1 MRSFLFTLLG
11 SFLLLGAEAQLKTP
25 AASPSQT
32 IKQDFGLGSIEVSYA
47 RPGVKNR
54 KIFGNIVPFGSVWRT
69 GANSATTLQFTDE
82 VTIGGVKIAPGK
94 YGLLTIPAKD
104 NWTIII
110 SKQTNVTSPAAYKQE
125 MDLVRLS
132 APVQSLKY
140 RVENF
145 TILIDDVKP
154 TSCVIGLY
162 WDKTKVSFPITTE
175 IDEKIM
181 KSISVAMSGEK
192 PPYYSAALYYLEN
205 GKNLEQ
211 ALAWFDKAVQA
222 NASAY
227 WIQHQRANCLAKM
240 GRKSEAIAAAEKS
253 KELAIAAK
261 NNDYVKLNE
270 KLIASLK

>member
-11 SFLLLGAEAQLKTP
+11 SLLLLGAEAQLKTP
-25 AASPSQT
+25 AASPSQI

-54 KIFGNIVPFGSVWRT
+54 KILGNVVPFGSVWRT
-69 GANSATTLQFTDE
+69 GANNATTLQFTDE

-94 YGLLTIPAKD
+94 YGLLTIPTKD

-110 SKQTNVTSPAAYKQE
+110 SNQTDVTSPAAYKQE
-125 MDLVRLS
+125 MDLVRLT

-154 TSCVIGLY
+154 TSCVIGLQ
-162 WDKTKVSFPITTE
+162 WDKTKVSFPITTD
-175 IDEKIM
+175 IDEKMM
-181 KSISVAMSGEK
+181 KSISVAMSGQK

-222 NASAY
+222 NANAY

-253 KELAIAAK
+253 KELAVAAK

>member
-11 SFLLLGAEAQLKTP
+11 SFILLGADAQLKTP

-32 IKQDFGLGSIEVSYA
+32 IKQDFGLGNIEVSYA

-54 KIFGNIVPFGSVWRT
+54 KIFGNVVPFGAVWRT
-69 GANSATTLQFTDE
+69 GANSATTLQFSDE

-110 SKQTNVTSPAAYKQE
+110 SKQTDVTSPAAYKQE
-125 MDLVRLS
+125 MDIVRLS

-145 TILIDDVKP
+145 TILIDEIKP
-154 TSCVIGLY
+154 TSCTIGLY
-162 WDKTKVSFPITTE
+162 WDKTKVSFPVTTE

-181 KSISVAMSGEK
+181 KSIAVAMSGEK

-222 NASAY
+222 NANAY

>member
-1 MRSFLFTLLG
+1 MKTSLFTFLG
-11 SFLLLGAEAQLKTP
+11 LLLFLAADAQLKTP

-32 IKQDFGLGSIEVSYA
+32 IKQDFGLGAIEVSYA
-47 RPGVKNR
+47 RPGVKGR
-54 KIFGNIVPFGSVWRT
+54 KIFGTIVPFGAVWRT

-82 VTIGGVKIAPGK
+82 VSIGGTKIAPGK

-110 SKQTNVTSPAAYKQE
+110 TKQTDVTSPAAYKQE
-125 MDLVRLS
+125 MDVVRLS

-145 TILIDDVKP
+145 TILIDDIKP
-154 TSCVIGLY
+154 TSCVLGLY
-162 WDKTKVSFPITTE
+162 WDKTKVSFPITTD

-181 KSISVAMSGEK
+181 KSITTAMSGEK

-211 ALAWFDKAVQA
+211 ALAWFDKAVQS
-222 NASAY
+222 NATAF
-227 WIQHQRANCLAKM
+227 WIHHQRANCLAKM

-253 KELAIAAK
+253 KELAVAAK

-270 KLIASLK
+270 KLIGSLK

>member
-1 MRSFLFTLLG
+1 MKTSLFTFLG
-11 SFLLLGAEAQLKTP
+11 LLLFWTADAQLKTP
-25 AASPSQT
+25 AASPSQS
-32 IKQDFGLGSIEVSYA
+32 IKQDFGLGAIEVSYA
-47 RPGVKNR
+47 RPGVKDR
-54 KIFGNIVPFGSVWRT
+54 KIFGNVVPFGAVWRT

-82 VTIGGVKIAPGK
+82 VSIGGVKIAPGK
-94 YGLLTIPAKD
+94 YGLLSIPAKD

-110 SKQTNVTSPAAYKQE
+110 TKQTDVTSPAAYKQE
-125 MDLVRLS
+125 MDVVRLS

-145 TILIDDVKP
+145 TILIDDIKP
-154 TSCVIGLY
+154 TRCVLGLY
-162 WDKTKVSFPITTE
+162 WDKTKVSFPITTD

-181 KSISVAMSGEK
+181 KSIANALSGEK

-211 ALAWFDKAVQA
+211 ALAWFDKAIQS

-227 WIQHQRANCLAKM
+227 WIHHQRANCLAKM
-240 GRKSEAIAAAEKS
+240 GRKAEAIAAAEKS
-253 KELAIAAK
+253 RELAIAAK

-270 KLIASLK
+270 KLIGSLK

>member
-1 MRSFLFTLLG
+1 MKTSLFTFLG
-11 SFLLLGAEAQLKTP
+11 FFFFLAADAQLKTP
-25 AASPSQT
+25 AASPSQS
-32 IKQDFGLGSIEVSYA
+32 IKQDFGLGAIEVSYA
-47 RPGVKNR
+47 RPGVKGR
-54 KIFGNIVPFGSVWRT
+54 KIFGNVVPFETVWRT

-110 SKQTNVTSPAAYKQE
+110 SKQTDVTSPAAYKQE
-125 MDLVRLS
+125 MDIVRLT
-132 APVQSLKY
+132 APAQSLKY

-145 TILIDDVKP
+145 TILIDDIKP
-154 TSCVIGLY
+154 TSCVVGLY

-181 KSISVAMSGEK
+181 KSITTAMSGEK

-211 ALAWFDKAVQA
+211 ALAWFDKAVQT
-222 NASAY
+222 NATAF
-227 WIQHQRANCLAKM
+227 WIHHQRANCLAKM
-240 GRKSEAIAAAEKS
+240 GRKAEAIAAAEKS

-261 NNDYVKLNE
+261 NNDYVKLND
-270 KLIASLK
+270 KLIGSLK

>member
-11 SFLLLGAEAQLKTP
+11 SLLLLGAEAQLKTP

-54 KIFGNIVPFGSVWRT
+54 KILGNVVPFGSVWRT
-69 GANSATTLQFTDE
+69 GANNATTLQFTDE

-94 YGLLTIPAKD
+94 YGLLTIPTKD

-110 SKQTNVTSPAAYKQE
+110 SNQTDVTSPAAYKQE
-125 MDLVRLS
+125 MDLVRLT

-154 TSCVIGLY
+154 TSCVIGLQ
-162 WDKTKVSFPITTE
+162 WDKTKVSFPITTD
-175 IDEKIM
+175 IDEKMM
-181 KSISVAMSGEK
+181 KSISVAMSGQK

-222 NASAY
+222 NANAY

-253 KELAIAAK
+253 KELAVAAK

>member
-1 MRSFLFTLLG
+1 MKTSLFTFLG
-11 SFLLLGAEAQLKTP
+11 LLLFLAADAQLKTP

-32 IKQDFGLGSIEVSYA
+32 IKQDFGLGAIEVSYA
-47 RPGVKNR
+47 RPGVKGR
-54 KIFGNIVPFGSVWRT
+54 KIFGTIVPFGAVWRT

-82 VTIGGVKIAPGK
+82 VSIGGTKIAPGK

-110 SKQTNVTSPAAYKQE
+110 TKQTDVTSPAAYKQE
-125 MDLVRLS
+125 MDVVRLS

-145 TILIDDVKP
+145 TILIDDIKP
-154 TSCVIGLY
+154 TSCVLGLY
-162 WDKTKVSFPITTE
+162 WDKTKVSFPITTD

-181 KSISVAMSGEK
+181 KSITTAMSGEK

-211 ALAWFDKAVQA
+211 ALAWFDKAVQS
-222 NASAY
+222 NATAF
-227 WIQHQRANCLAKM
+227 WIHHQRANCLAKM
-240 GRKSEAIAAAEKS
+240 GRKAEAIAAAEKS
-253 KELAIAAK
+253 KELALAAK

-270 KLIASLK
+270 KLIGSLK

>member
-1 MRSFLFTLLG
+1 MKTSLFTFLG
-11 SFLLLGAEAQLKTP
+11 LLLFLAADAQLKTP

-32 IKQDFGLGSIEVSYA
+32 IKQDFGLGAIEVSYA
-47 RPGVKNR
+47 RPGVKGR
-54 KIFGNIVPFGSVWRT
+54 KIFGNVVPFGAVWRT

-82 VTIGGVKIAPGK
+82 VSIGGVKIAPGK

-110 SKQTNVTSPAAYKQE
+110 SKQTDVTSPATYKQE
-125 MDLVRLS
+125 MDVVRLS
-132 APVQSLKY
+132 APVQFLKY

-145 TILIDDVKP
+145 TILIDDIKP
-154 TSCVIGLY
+154 TSCALGLY
-162 WDKTKVSFPITTE
+162 WDKSKVSFPITTD

-181 KSISVAMSGEK
+181 KSIATAMSGEK

-211 ALAWFDKAVQA
+211 ALAWFDKAVQS
-222 NASAY
+222 NATAF
-227 WIQHQRANCLAKM
+227 WIHHQRANCLAKM
-240 GRKSEAIAAAEKS
+240 GRKAEAIAAAEKS
-253 KELAIAAK
+253 KELAVAAK

-270 KLIASLK
+270 KLIGSLK

>member
-11 SFLLLGAEAQLKTP
+11 SLLLLGAEAQLKTP

-54 KIFGNIVPFGSVWRT
+54 KILGNVVPFGSVWRT
-69 GANSATTLQFTDE
+69 GANNATTLQFTDE

-94 YGLLTIPAKD
+94 YGLLTIPTKD

-110 SKQTNVTSPAAYKQE
+110 SNQTDVTSPAAYKQE
-125 MDLVRLS
+125 MDLVRLT

-154 TSCVIGLY
+154 TSCVIGLQ
-162 WDKTKVSFPITTE
+162 WDKTKVSFPITTD
-175 IDEKIM
+175 IDEKMM
-181 KSISVAMSGEK
+181 KSISVAMSGQK

-222 NASAY
+222 NANAY

-253 KELAIAAK
+253 KELAVAAK
-261 NNDYVKLNE
+261 NNDYVKLND